1 MARLTTPHSRPLPTL
16 RAYEASIPPL
26 LRPLIRAYLFGYA
39 SSTVPRILTLF
50 LSHLSRRRK
59 NIDVLPEDCF
69 VPSFAR
75 ILKGGLEWQRFPTF
89 CCALVGGILVSSP
102 SGRVIDRPPASS
114 TTASALIVQLGTNDV
129 FSRFHLEDSSPAYSE
144 ILTKWL
150 STFIA
155 AWFSLQLLQSKEQD
169 AYIDRI
175 PSDDDEGVTT
185 ETVRFAGRTMDLTL
199 FALTRAVDVVVGELW
214 SQRRRKRIAERK
226 WTKIETS
233 ISGLTD
239 SAIFASSCA
248 LIMWSWIYM
257 PSRLPRAYN
266 KWITAAAQVD
276 QRLLVAL
283 RRCRYGEIKYGLET
297 GQAPLLQ
304 SMCKDYNW
312 PLDYGDPIKS
322 VPFPCEIVHMGT
334 GPNCE
339 YHALSR
345 WVRSFRW
352 AFLTY
357 LPINL
362 ALTLRKPSRKAFL
375 RALMSSLR
383 SSSFLGSFIALYYY
397 GICLTRSRLGP
408 MILGTSTPACQRI
421 DSGLCVAGGCSLCGW
436 SILLEN
442 ASRRKD
448 IALFVTPRA
457 LATLLPRRYSWD
469 LQWRETLVFAASTA
483 VVFTCVA
490 EKPERV
496 RGVLGKVLARTL
508 IA

>member
-1 MARLTTPHSRPLPTL
+1 MARLTAPQSRPLPTL
-16 RAYEASIPPL
+16 RAYEASIPPS

-50 LSHLSRRRK
+50 LAHLSRRRK

-69 VPSFAR
+69 VPSLAR
-75 ILKGGLEWQRFPTF
+75 ILKGALEWQRFPTF
-89 CCALVGGILVSSP
+89 CCALVGGSTFIEARDPHRPSILKITLRRLITRVLGDV
-102 SGRVIDRPPASS
+102 SGR
-114 TTASALIVQLGTNDV
+114 G
-129 FSRFHLEDSSPAYSE
+129 HLR
-144 ILTKWL
+144 LTKWL

-199 FALTRAVDVVVGELW
+199 FALTRAVDVIVGELW
-214 SQRRRKRIAERK
+214 SQRKRKRIAERK
-226 WTKIETS
+226 WTKIEIS

-312 PLDYGDPIKS
+312 PLDYGDPVKS
-322 VPFPCEIVHMGT
+322 VPFPCEVVHMGT

-397 GICLTRSRLGP
+397 GICLARSRLGP
-408 MILGTSTPACQRI
+408 MVLGTSTPACQRI
-421 DSGLCVAGGCSLCGW
+421 DSGLCVASGCSLCGW

-457 LATLLPRRYSWD
+457 LATLFPRRYSWD